1 MRNRQNAIS
10 GGRFAAWDKSKPG
23 TFSPSFSRAMAP
35 LHYSPADG
43 ARLVHLLAG
52 LAILLGTGRTRAV
65 LAENILLQQQLLQ
78 QHQSPQRLRALD
90 LFRSIAGNR
99 PLMSFVLICLAAFQH
114 SPVALDRLAV
124 VQHNAKTE
132 RKCSRHRLILASKTS
147 TRNSISSISCQ
158 IGLWQNRLSANHR
171 PIDPSTHRPIDPSTT
186 MTFRRS
192 AKRFVASPAEVLLP
206 DGAGDGDLCL
216 SGRC

>member
-65 LAENILLQQQLLQ
+65 LAENILLKQQLLQ

-124 VQHNAKTE
+124 VQHNAKTG

-171 PIDPSTHRPIDPSTT
+171 PIDHNDLPSQRKKVRRFTGRGPSAG
-186 MTFRRS
+186 RGGEWRS
-192 AKRFVASPAEVLLP
+192 LFEWPMLISINTLKH
-206 DGAGDGDLCL
+206 
-216 SGRC
+216 